1 MWRGEPAVVA
11 DSAVVSGRSVGKSPN
26 MAEGVGSRVVLRAR
40 EIKARGRQAVVALPR
55 VEEFAERPDEA
66 RHAALEKLRP
76 ELYAISSLLAEATVE
91 RAFNNRDQY
100 PPYGLVRSGHT
111 DYRMLLANP
120 EVVAPGAISDFYG
133 LGKAYVDTMVLHLD
147 AQVKAWLASEE
158 AWMLHRLEELLALFR
173 VKAGPVTKMRMR
185 DRFSFIYGGLHFG
198 SGVSVQL
205 VEVMVKLL
213 ASHDGLTADER
224 VEIMLR
230 SGRPAN
236 RLAAFNLDHVLIAY
250 QDLLAPIAPADAISG
265 KQTMRWFDPAKF
277 SVEEADGRPSRIDFR
292 SEDTLGGRPRG
303 RRLLDAPTAY
313 ATLGCP
319 ARISPSGGT
328 SPIARL
334 WTWAVHLTRDVGLL
348 GGKVTAS

>member
-1 MWRGEPAVVA
+1 
-11 DSAVVSGRSVGKSPN
+11 

-40 EIKARGRQAVVALPR
+40 EIKARGRQAVTELPAL
-55 VEEFAERPDEA
+55 EEFAARPDDA
-66 RHAALEKLRP
+66 RHIALEKLRP
-76 ELYAISSLLAEATVE
+76 ELYAISSLIAEATVE
-91 RAFNNRDQY
+91 RAFANRHQY

-111 DYRMLLANP
+111 AYRMLLANP
-120 EVVAPGAISDFYG
+120 EVVAEGTISDFYE

-147 AQVKAWLASEE
+147 AQVKAWLASDE
-158 AWMLHRLEELLALFR
+158 AWMLHRLEKLLALFR
-173 VKAGPVTKMRMR
+173 VKAGPATNARMR

-213 ASHDGLTADER
+213 AAYEGMTADEK
-224 VEIMLR
+224 VEVLLK

-250 QDLLAPIAPADAISG
+250 QDLLAPMAPGDTLSG
-265 KQTMRWFDPAKF
+265 KQTMRWFDPGKF
-277 SVEEADGRPSRIDFR
+277 SMDETDGRPTRIDFS
-292 SEDTLGGRPRG
+292 SEETLGGRPRG
-303 RRLLDAPTAY
+303 RQLLDVPTTY

-328 SPIARL
+328 PPIARL
-334 WTWAVHLTRDVGLL
+334 WTWAVQLARDVGLL
-348 GGKVTAS
+348 DAGKVKAS

>member
-1 MWRGEPAVVA
+1 
-11 DSAVVSGRSVGKSPN
+11 

-40 EIKARGRQAVVALPR
+40 EIKARGRQAVVQLPS
-55 VEEFAERPDEA
+55 VEELAARPDEA

-91 RAFNNRDQY
+91 RAFANRDQY

-111 DYRMLLANP
+111 DFRMLLANP
-120 EVVAPGAISDFYG
+120 EVVTEGAIPDFYV

-147 AQVKAWLASEE
+147 AQMKAWLASDE

-173 VKAGPVTKMRMR
+173 IKAGPVTTARMR

-198 SGVSVQL
+198 SGISIQL
-205 VEVMVKLL
+205 VEVMVSVL
-213 ASHDGLTADER
+213 APMALSLDEK
-224 VEIMLR
+224 VEILLR

-250 QDLLAPIAPADAISG
+250 QDLLAPMAPAAALSG

-277 SVEEADGRPSRIDFR
+277 SVEEADGRPWRIDFR

-303 RRLLDAPTAY
+303 RRLLDVPTTY

-328 SPIARL
+328 PPIGRL
-334 WTWAVHLTRDVGLL
+334 WMWAVHLSRDVGLL
-348 GGKVTAS
+348 GGGEAAAT